1 MGRFAL
7 NRGFS
12 FQCALVGVLAL
23 MQLAGCARPRPQV
36 ASTAGGPYAQTK
48 LPQVERLPA
57 DNSSVQLTSAQ
68 QTPSIIPNQ
77 PPSGDPMVRFAVAE
91 QQKNRPDENLPVP
104 LPATP
109 PDSQSSANPARPD
122 PLGAKTTDDPIGY
135 PLTLGDAVDLAFRL
149 QPRLRVYLESIR
161 QAQGLSDIAFA
172 PFLPTVGGGYSVGGF
187 GINAGGIPVSAGG
200 SGFNILPPGFAIP
213 VGLDIHTNY
222 ELAELKMQWLI
233 CDFGRRMGRY
243 NASKLAIDIHQLQA
257 DRAYQTVANETAL
270 AYYNVLRAQAL
281 LRVAQESVLR
291 DEDERDVAQKF
302 VKGGVIER
310 EKLLR
315 AEVKLAES
323 QRLNDM
329 SDEGVAV
336 AFAAL
341 NLAIGQ
347 QFDTPIQVVEPA
359 DVPEFNW
366 SLSDCLQTAI
376 NRRREFQVARRTVQ
390 VAQEG
395 SKVARADFAPR
406 VVGEGALFDLQQ
418 GNPTGHVDVA
428 LGFIKLEWAFFEGG
442 KRVAERNIADSK
454 VSEAMAQTQSI
465 ADTIAFQVNE
475 TYRRM
480 STARLGIQRARPA
493 VEQAQ
498 ENYRLVRARAEHGDA
513 TPSEITDAET
523 ALTRAQQNYLNSI
536 YDYLSA
542 IAKLDYAT
550 GASPVRSYMAPP
562 RPNS

>member
-1 MGRFAL
+1 MSQLAF
-7 NRGFS
+7 NRVFS
-12 FQCALVGVLAL
+12 IRCALVCMLAA
-23 MQLAGCARPRPQV
+23 MQLAGCARSRPQV
-36 ASTAGGPYAQTK
+36 ASHVGSPYDQAK
-48 LPQVERLPA
+48 PPVVERLPA
-57 DNSSVQLTSAQ
+57 DTSAVQLASAQ
-68 QTPSIIPNQ
+68 QPTSILPNQ
-77 PPSGDPMVRFAVAE
+77 LPSGDAMVRFAVAE
-91 QQKNRPDENLPVP
+91 QQKHRQDENLPIP
-104 LPATP
+104 LPAAP
-109 PDSQSSANPARPD
+109 PDSQSSTNSAPSG
-122 PLGAKTTDDPIGY
+122 PLNATTADDPTGY
-135 PLTLGDAVDLAFRL
+135 PLTLGDAVGLAFQR

-161 QAQGLSDIAFA
+161 QAQGLSDVAFA

-187 GINAGGIPVSAGG
+187 GINAGGIPVMAGG
-200 SGFNILPPGFAIP
+200 SGYNILPPGFAIP

-233 CDFGRRMGRY
+233 CDFGRRMGRF

-257 DRAYQTVANETAL
+257 DRAYQTVANETTL

-291 DEDERDVAQKF
+291 DEDERDVAQKLA
-302 VKGGVIER
+302 KGGVIER

-315 AEVKLAES
+315 AEVKLAET
-323 QRLNDM
+323 QRLKDL
-329 SDEGVAV
+329 SDEGLAV

-347 QFDTPIQVVEPA
+347 QFDAPIQVVEPA
-359 DVPEFNW
+359 DIPEFNW
-366 SLSDCLQTAI
+366 SLPDCLQTAI
-376 NRRREFQVARRTVQ
+376 NRRREFQVARRTIQ

-395 SKVARADFAPR
+395 TKVAKADFAPR

-454 VSEAMAQTQSI
+454 VREAMAQTQSI

-480 STARLGIQRARPA
+480 ATARLGIQRARPA
-493 VEQAQ
+493 VEQSQ
-498 ENYRLVRARAEHGDA
+498 ENYRLVRARAEQGDA

-550 GASPVRSYMAPP
+550 GASPVRS
-562 RPNS
+562 